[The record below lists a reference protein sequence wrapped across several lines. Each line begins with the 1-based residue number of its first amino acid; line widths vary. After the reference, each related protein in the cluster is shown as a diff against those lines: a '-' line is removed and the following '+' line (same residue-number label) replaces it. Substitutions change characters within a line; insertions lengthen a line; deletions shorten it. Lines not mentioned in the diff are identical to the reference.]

1 MIMKEMCERPNH
13 PCGWAGKPRANGGR
27 PPQIPGFGITNF
39 LVGRVAKGRGVIK
52 GENNAEMQHSHSYSL
67 IFFLKRREKP

>member
-1 MIMKEMCERPNH
+1 MIINQNGILISCSSMIMKEMCERPNH

-39 LVGRVAKGRGVIK
+39 LVGRVAEGKGGD
-52 GENNAEMQHSHSYSL
+52 
-67 IFFLKRREKP
+67 KRRK